1 VQRPHEAVAF
11 TEKQGAVLPLQ
22 QHKAP
27 LGLHNEALAERLEIE
42 NNRAGEAGIAWTG
55 CDQTYDG
62 KEKAIHQRLKA
73 RRSFVIAGPL
83 TMLERTPRSTRR

>member
-27 LGLHNEALAERLEIE
+27 LGLDDEALAERLEIE
-42 NNRAGEAGIAWTG
+42 NNRAGEAGIARTG
-55 CDQTYDG
+55 CDETHDANRKG
-62 KEKAIHQRLKA
+62 DTPKAEGQA
-73 RRSFVIAGPL
+73 
-83 TMLERTPRSTRR
+83 E